1 MEKCG
6 NLLLPQFEAAIS
18 KSAGHGVGFS
28 ETKIS
33 CPAPKP
39 QVHRSE
45 KGKWGPVVRMSNMIK
60 RDEKNSIVKAQELKQ
75 IQNLE
80 VAKVKTSVTFQNS
93 FACLDNEL
101 LVNTADKAGLT
112 LGLNPNKI
120 SHNININ

>member
-80 VAKVKTSVTFQNS
+80 VIWMTYRRRKLRSDRSEERRVGKECSW
-93 FACLDNEL
+93 
-101 LVNTADKAGLT
+101 
-112 LGLNPNKI
+112 
-120 SHNININ
+120 